1 MSSLFGEII
10 IPTTVRLEILQLEE
24 YGISLE
30 QFRNASWIKT
40 QDPVDINMERG
51 LRESL
56 DAGEAAAIT
65 LAKELN
71 ADYLAIDERAGRRIA
86 KSLGIKI
93 IGLVGILIR
102 AKEAN
107 LIENVR
113 PILDQLIT
121 EANFYIGEKFYQQI
135 IENLGE

>member
-1 MSSLFGEII
+1 
-10 IPTTVRLEILQLEE
+10 
-24 YGISLE
+24 
-30 QFRNASWIKT
+30 
-40 QDPVDINMERG
+40 MERG